1 MNDKILLG
9 SSFEIS
15 LRILLMLS
23 EMPSLALDDQQISA
37 IDFIAVYAAD
47 YKILD
52 ENLHGYGSYRFSEYP
67 SRKQMTSI
75 ALKTLVLD
83 GYVLFTP
90 SKKGYAYKI
99 SNSGKTLAK
108 TLTGSYADEYKI
120 AIHAVASHYD
130 ISNERNM
137 LIDISQHTIRSL
149 REDIH
154 E

>member
-15 LRILLMLS
+15 LRILLMLN
-23 EMPSLALDDQQISA
+23 EMPSLALDAQQISA

-67 SRKQMTSI
+67 SRKQMVSS

-83 GYVLFTP
+83 GHILFTP
-90 SKKGYAYKI
+90 NKNGYAYKI
-99 SNSGKTLAK
+99 SNSGRMLAK
-108 TLTGSYADEYKI
+108 SLAGSYSDEYKI
-120 AIHAVASHYD
+120 AIHAVTSNYD
-130 ISNERNM
+130 ISNEQAM
-137 LIDISQHTIRSL
+137 LNDINQHTIRSL
-149 REDIH
+149 QEDIN